1 MVPVKKGGGAG
12 AVILHVLLQQPVLES
27 SENEGGQASA
37 APEFADGAGLPSREI
52 SVEREMVEN
61 TRASPASP
69 IVIGGEAGSGG
80 RVLPEG
86 YLPRSRLSAPAR
98 PLSDIKIPWPPGLPT
113 IGVQSA
119 VFTLFID
126 ELGFV
131 REMVADAHT
140 ISPPLE
146 EAARRTFM
154 ESRFSPAQVDGRS
167 VKSIQRIEVFFEF
180 LPVQGDPAVI
190 VNRKGL

>member
-1 MVPVKKGGGAG
+1 MLPVKNGGGAG
-12 AVILHVLLQQPVLES
+12 ALVLHVLLQQPVLEA
-27 SENEGGQASA
+27 SENEGGQVSA
-37 APEFADGAGLPSREI
+37 APVLADGAALPSGEI
-52 SVEREMVEN
+52 SVEREVVEN
-61 TRASPASP
+61 TGASPASP
-69 IVIGGEAGSGG
+69 IVIGRETVSSG

-154 ESRFSPAQVDGRS
+154 ESRFSPAQVDGRP

-180 LPVQGDPAVI
+180 LPIQGDSAVI